1 MKSSQEAKWCWTKSM
16 INEPSFVL
24 DQSKGGMNWGFCSQ
38 EESIKQKYVAI
49 VETSILPNS
58 ATKYLKFNI

>member
-1 MKSSQEAKWCWTKSM
+1 M